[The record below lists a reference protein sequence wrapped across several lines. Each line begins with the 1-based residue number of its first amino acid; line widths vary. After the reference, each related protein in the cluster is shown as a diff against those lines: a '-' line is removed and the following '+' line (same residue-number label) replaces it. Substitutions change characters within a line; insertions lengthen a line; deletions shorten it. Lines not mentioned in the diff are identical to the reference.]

1 MASSS
6 GNYVDFSAIPL
17 QNSVEHKDQIE
28 ALECLEKLLDKLD
41 KNQIVLEVLP
51 VLGEI
56 KPTDP
61 AVVMPI
67 ARMYMRL
74 LTDQK
79 FGIEEDILAIKIMPA
94 MLPVV
99 VNPNLAIDEFNFL
112 SDLLQK
118 MLNQITRNQRDKI
131 LPEKSNTQISPSAE
145 KVPIEINFN
154 QPNNPLYPQRPPTL
168 KLESRRQSIS
178 VDDVSCS
185 DPSSPE
191 NANLLGL
198 PGSNLKGRRH
208 SDNAINIP
216 RIEIALSS
224 PTTAENRSIARVN
237 STSNLTSRRHS
248 SINPTEITNLNQRR
262 HSSINLQD
270 LQQFHRRRHSSINPH
285 DIKRVA
291 NKISRAADDML
302 CSAVDS
308 LESKTSQLK
317 IDFNPVPMI
326 SPTKGRRSSVAAIF
340 GSAPSPSLFG
350 SSPGKTSNKLLT
362 KVGLKKA
369 KTPTKSEKLLNSLG
383 TGMQHFLGK

>member
-6 GNYVDFSAIPL
+6 GNCVNFSTIPL
-17 QNSVEHKDQIE
+17 QNSIEHKDQIE

-41 KNQIVLEVLP
+41 ETQIVNEVLP

-56 KPTDP
+56 RPTDP

-74 LTDQK
+74 LTDKK
-79 FGIEEDILAIKIMPA
+79 FGIEENILATKIMPA

-118 MLNQITRNQRDKI
+118 MLNQITKSQRDKI
-131 LPEKSNTQISPSAE
+131 LPENLASQLSPSTE

-154 QPNNPLYPQRPPTL
+154 QPTNPLYPQRPPTL
-168 KLESRRQSIS
+168 KIESRRQSGDEVS
-178 VDDVSCS
+178 VS

-191 NANLLGL
+191 NSNLLGL
-198 PGSNLKGRRH
+198 PGSNLKTRRH

-224 PTTAENRSIARVN
+224 PTVDNRSMSRVN
-237 STSNLTSRRHS
+237 STSNLTNRRHS
-248 SINPTEITNLNQRR
+248 SINPTEISNLNQRR

-270 LQQFHRRRHSSINPH
+270 LQQFHRRRHSAINPH

-326 SPTKGRRSSVAAIF
+326 SPTKGRRSSVAALF
-340 GSAPSPSLFG
+340 GSTPSPSLFG
-350 SSPGKTSNKLLT
+350 HSPNKTSNKLLT